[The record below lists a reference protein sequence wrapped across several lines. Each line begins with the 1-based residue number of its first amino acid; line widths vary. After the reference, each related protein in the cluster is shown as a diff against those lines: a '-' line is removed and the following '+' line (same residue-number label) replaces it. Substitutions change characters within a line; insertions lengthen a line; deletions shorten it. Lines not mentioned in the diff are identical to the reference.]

1 MKLSMIKA
9 GVAVSLA
16 LSAAAAHAIP
26 AFDIPGAL
34 VLDPFGG
41 LDYNDGATAFTTD
54 YNAALAA
61 IGTKFTFTTTYFAF
75 ASTINKPNTVPFNDV
90 GNLVLGTGPNGANDY
105 EVTVIAHITEE
116 ATCFAGGLL
125 CTFDVKGGSFDIYL
139 DENPNA
145 QLGAGAAL
153 SQYTDGTKIIG
164 GTILS
169 GSGTFA
175 VPPIVTSNTGSNDF
189 LGKVTYTNNTY
200 INPNL
205 LGTEAKGN
213 LKIGNTVANWQRP
226 TGIVGADGCNATFTA
241 CSLAFQADGSQ
252 YFTVP
257 EPDSLAL
264 LGGALF
270 GAGFV
275 GARRSRKK

>member
-9 GVAVSLA
+9 TVAATLA

-41 LDYNDGATAFTTD
+41 LDYNDGASAFTTD

-61 IGTKFTFTTTYFAF
+61 AGVKFTFTTTYFAF
-75 ASTINKPNTVPFNDV
+75 TSTINKPDTVPFNDV
-90 GNLVLGTGPNGANDY
+90 GNLVLGSGPNGANDY

-125 CTFDVKGGSFDIYL
+125 CVFDVKGGSFDIYL

-145 QLGAGAAL
+145 QLGAGATLA
-153 SQYTDGTKIIG
+153 QYTDGTKIIG
-164 GTILS
+164 GTILT
-169 GSGTFA
+169 GSGTFSS
-175 VPPIVTSNTGSNDF
+175 PPLTPTDTGSNDF
-189 LGKVTYTNNTY
+189 TGKVTYTNNAY

-213 LKIGNTVANWQRP
+213 LRIGNNVANWQRP
-226 TGIVGADGCNATFTA
+226 TGIVGADGCNATFTV

-275 GARRSRKK
+275 ARRSRKK